1 MKRLLL
7 GLAFFFVAGAP
18 GFAQKTVSVEL
29 GVAPAPAH
37 SLLTSWLI
45 LSGKRALA
53 AEGKDV
59 HSRQAFFPAYNASV
73 TWSSHNAWA
82 FALTGSLSWVGGT
95 IVQYERFGTDPFGQP
110 RYDRSRYQWEEP
122 VDYPMYSVTFQ
133 ARKFWNPSWK
143 VQPYFAFGLG
153 VVADNEFHIYPMPS
167 LIPAGIQIGRG
178 HFYGYAEVGFTP
190 FASLLHGGLGYR
202 F

>member
-7 GLAFFFVAGAP
+7 GLAFLFVAGAP
-18 GFAQKTVSVEL
+18 GFAQKTVSVEVGAAL
-29 GVAPAPAH
+29 APAH

-45 LSGKRALA
+45 EQDSGVLA
-53 AEGKDV
+53 AEGIDID
-59 HSRQAFFPAYNASV
+59 SRTAVFPAFNASV
-73 TWSSHNAWA
+73 TWRFHDAWA
-82 FALTGSLSWVGGT
+82 FALTGSLSWVGKKA
-95 IVQYERFGTDPFGQP
+95 VHYERFGTDPFGQP

-190 FASLLHGGLGYR
+190 FASILHGGLGYR